1 MAGWGE
7 TARGLVKPIPEMA
20 DDLKEDLIELS
31 DVDAIHFEELVK
43 VKGPRGYTPKC
54 VDCMTRHRG
63 HMYLIEFK
71 PLPGRGGEDIPGSLA
86 LKAVESAHIYG
97 RFLTGEFGDLD
108 LVFVLVTQD
117 HRAGIVGTF
126 QRSAGKD
133 GVEDLRRY
141 SKRDEDGNIIFYD
154 TVEMYGCDDFV
165 KIARSRFGQ
174 R

>member
-54 VDCMTRHRG
+54 VDCMARHGG
-63 HMYLIEFK
+63 HMYLIEFR

-86 LKAVESAHIYG
+86 SKAVESAHIYG
-97 RFLTGEFGDLD
+97 RFLTGERGPGPSVRARDTGPPRRDSRDVPTQRRKRRGRGPPQILQTRRGRQHHVLRHGGD
-108 LVFVLVTQD
+108 V
-117 HRAGIVGTF
+117 R
-126 QRSAGKD
+126 
-133 GVEDLRRY
+133 LR
-141 SKRDEDGNIIFYD
+141 
-154 TVEMYGCDDFV
+154 
-165 KIARSRFGQ
+165 
-174 R
+174 